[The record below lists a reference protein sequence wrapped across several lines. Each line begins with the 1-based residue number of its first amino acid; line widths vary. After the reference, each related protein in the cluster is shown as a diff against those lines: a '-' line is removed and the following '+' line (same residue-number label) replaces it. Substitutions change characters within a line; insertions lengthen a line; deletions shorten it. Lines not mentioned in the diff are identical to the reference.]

1 MKFNMRYNDKKLNEI
16 KVLLKKNMISQA
28 KIAID
33 KYREE
38 YPNDNQIKFYDGLL
52 LMKTATIQKEESS
65 KLFDTAFDIFTEVYE
80 EKGIMSDQ
88 SLYEM
93 GMIKVYINDFD
104 CAIACFTKLI
114 SESSYD
120 QTFAVIELAKCYQKK
135 GKTTKAKEVLKE
147 KLKSSDNK
155 YIILALAELELQT
168 KNKKEARRLVG
179 LIEEEQSDFYR
190 KVLYIKGKLAT
201 VEQEYNKAYTYLTQ
215 AQGTKKD
222 NVYWLSQLELAKLY
236 EKENRLEE
244 ALDVYLRIKSNRD
257 TLIKNIM
264 NHLGRIYEKLERIAD
279 ARKCYQAATRNA
291 SALFSNEGYLNLGL
305 LEMKEQNFQS
315 AKEYLQKAATSNL
328 ALSINAYFS
337 LAYIAI
343 REEDYDTCYNII
355 EKLETKDLNF
365 ELERSLK
372 KLRLYTDKKVG
383 RPIPKKDYKYT
394 EEQIID
400 YSENKAIK
408 YIGELHTENDA
419 LSVFGDDININT
431 LFYQVKANIKNITPN
446 ISSLLDEYILTVPN
460 VGYGPTGAAD
470 KIKVLCLPNTD
481 SIITMYPINQ
491 SVSKPVEEEVPKV
504 AIKRMSQIE
513 KFNARYGKK

>member
-1 MKFNMRYNDKKLNEI
+1 M
-16 KVLLKKNMISQA
+16 
-28 KIAID
+28 
-33 KYREE
+33 
-38 YPNDNQIKFYDGLL
+38 
-52 LMKTATIQKEESS
+52 
-65 KLFDTAFDIFTEVYE
+65 
-80 EKGIMSDQ
+80 
-88 SLYEM
+88 
-93 GMIKVYINDFD
+93 
-104 CAIACFTKLI
+104 
-114 SESSYD
+114 
-120 QTFAVIELAKCYQKK
+120 
-135 GKTTKAKEVLKE
+135 LKE

-201 VEQEYNKAYTYLTQ
+201 IEQEYNKAYTYLTQ

-264 NHLGRIYEKLERIAD
+264 NHLGRIYEKLERTTD
-279 ARKCYQAATRNA
+279 ARKCYQAATHNS
-291 SALFSNEGYLNLGL
+291 SAVFSNEGYLNLGL

>member
-16 KVLLKKNMISQA
+16 KILIKKNMVSQA
-28 KIAID
+28 KTAID

-65 KLFDTAFDIFTEVYE
+65 KLFDIAFDIFTEVYE
-80 EKGIMSDQ
+80 EKEIMSDQ

-168 KNKKEARRLVG
+168 KNSKEARRLVG
-179 LIEEEQSDFYR
+179 LIEEEQSNFYR

-236 EKENRLEE
+236 EK
-244 ALDVYLRIKSNRD
+244 
-257 TLIKNIM
+257 
-264 NHLGRIYEKLERIAD
+264 LERTAD
-279 ARKCYQAATRNA
+279 ARKCYQAATRNS
-291 SALFSNEGYLNLGL
+291 SAVFSNEGYLNLGL

-315 AKEYLQKAATSNL
+315 AKKYLQKAAASNL
-328 ALSINAYFS
+328 VLSIKAYFS

-343 REEDYDTCYNII
+343 REEEYDTCYNII

-372 KLRLYTDKKVG
+372 KLKLYTDKKVG
-383 RPIPKKDYKYT
+383 KPIPKQDYKYT
-394 EEQIID
+394 EKQIVD
-400 YSENKAIK
+400 YSEDKAIK

-460 VGYGPTGAAD
+460 VGYGPTGATD

-491 SVSKPVEEEVPKV
+491 NGSKPVEEERPKA

>member
-264 NHLGRIYEKLERIAD
+264 
-279 ARKCYQAATRNA
+279 
-291 SALFSNEGYLNLGL
+291 
-305 LEMKEQNFQS
+305 
-315 AKEYLQKAATSNL
+315 
-328 ALSINAYFS
+328 
-337 LAYIAI
+337 
-343 REEDYDTCYNII
+343 
-355 EKLETKDLNF
+355 
-365 ELERSLK
+365 
-372 KLRLYTDKKVG
+372 
-383 RPIPKKDYKYT
+383 
-394 EEQIID
+394 
-400 YSENKAIK
+400 
-408 YIGELHTENDA
+408 
-419 LSVFGDDININT
+419 
-431 LFYQVKANIKNITPN
+431 
-446 ISSLLDEYILTVPN
+446 
-460 VGYGPTGAAD
+460 
-470 KIKVLCLPNTD
+470 
-481 SIITMYPINQ
+481 
-491 SVSKPVEEEVPKV
+491 
-504 AIKRMSQIE
+504 
-513 KFNARYGKK
+513 